1 MVTISNK
8 EKWARVD
15 AVINGV
21 DERKKS
27 GEPPTLLEEYVVKHF
42 SKGTEKCQKS

>member
-1 MVTISNK
+1 MVTISTK

-21 DERKKS
+21 EARKNR
-27 GEPPTLLEEYVVKHF
+27 GEEPTLLETYVVKHF
-42 SKGTEKCQKS
+42 SK